1 MDQSS
6 HRRGK
11 PCWYKEV
18 GLAAVNDS
26 LLLQSIVYSLLRKHF
41 SGEQYVKLVNLFLDI
56 TFKTELGQL
65 LDLSSLNQDGQSR
78 ISRFSYD
85 RYYKT
90 IRNKTAFYSFVLPI
104 QTALILTEK
113 DTEEDME
120 EACRQM
126 LTLGEFFQ
134 VQDDYLDFYG
144 NPETTGK
151 IGTDIEEGK
160 CTWLALKF
168 LEKASAEQKEI
179 FEKNIGNPKAR
190 NIIAELYKEAKLGE
204 EFSAYQSE
212 FKVNYYDAIEKVEND
227 LVKKISI
234 FFADL
239 IFYRDC

>member
-1 MDQSS
+1 M
-6 HRRGK
+6 
-11 PCWYKEV
+11 
-18 GLAAVNDS
+18 
-26 LLLQSIVYSLLRKHF
+26 
-41 SGEQYVKLVNLFLDI
+41 
-56 TFKTELGQL
+56 
-65 LDLSSLNQDGQSR
+65 
-78 ISRFSYD
+78 
-85 RYYKT
+85 
-90 IRNKTAFYSFVLPI
+90 
-104 QTALILTEK
+104 LI
-113 DTEEDME
+113 
-120 EACRQM
+120 
-126 LTLGEFFQ
+126 LGEFFQ